1 MKDIKAPDVL
11 LQEFTDTHN
20 KIIQSLN
27 DAEKGHAETLSS
39 FIAELEKRK
48 NSIEEVNSGI
58 DSFNSQVK
66 TTSIRLEDLNQHI
79 NKLSVMS
86 SDIEFKLDKLQKN
99 VTSSLQEVAKN
110 AFKDFL
116 FKARLIMV
124 VNVFIIAVLVY
135 IVFSRNA

>member
-79 NKLSVMS
+79 NKLSVIS
-86 SDIEFKLDKLQKN
+86 SEIEFKLDKLQKN
-99 VTSSLQEVAKN
+99 VTSSLQDVAKN

-116 FKARLIMV
+116 LKARILLILNLVIMV
-124 VNVFIIAVLVY
+124 VLISFVL
-135 IVFSRNA
+135 SQ